1 MVLQIPIAIEYFYE
15 FLERQQI
22 TASNE
27 NDSNDKE
34 SPVTY
39 FFSLYED
46 LRQFDKAVMKD
57 VDPELLLE
65 KAQEI
70 RSDYL
75 DPNGNYYVKVRPE
88 VVAATVAKI

>member
-1 MVLQIPIAIEYFYE
+1 
-15 FLERQQI
+15 
-22 TASNE
+22 
-27 NDSNDKE
+27 
-34 SPVTY
+34 
-39 FFSLYED
+39 
-46 LRQFDKAVMKD
+46 MKD